1 MEPKVSGGCA
11 CGAVRYDCAAKPTMI
26 FNCHCRDCQRFAGSA
41 CTTAVIVPESD
52 LNISGEL
59 TCYPSI
65 GDSGGLVHR
74 FFCPKCGTPIAAKP
88 ERLEGLKAIKASSLD
103 DNAWVQ
109 PSMDLYTIS
118 KQPWIGLSESTQKFE
133 RGRSA

>member
-11 CGAVRYDCAAKPTMI
+11 CGAVQYDCTAKPIMI

-41 CTTAVIVPESD
+41 CTTAVIVSEGD

-59 TCYPSI
+59 ACYPSI

-88 ERLEGLKAIKASSLD
+88 ERLEGLKAIKASMIIVPPPL
-103 DNAWVQ
+103 
-109 PSMDLYTIS
+109 P
-118 KQPWIGLSESTQKFE
+118 
-133 RGRSA
+133 